1 MSWPV
6 IEVEI
11 KWNLD
16 NFKRIWNEAKILARD
31 TKKELDKSLLVN
43 LEINVASL
51 QKKLEDARSKL
62 RLAKKDLDKEAEIT
76 LRIETN
82 KLTRDLTEAKR
93 QLNNYVNTGD
103 KDLSRLQSKF
113 DWLWAWLW
121 NTFSKIWTFVAWLWI
136 TKVFSEW
143 VTWIT
148 TLGTRLEQTTI
159 AFTSM
164 LKSSELASNLLKDL
178 SAFAKETPF
187 EINWIRTTAKQLLA
201 FWFQA
206 EEIVPTL
213 KKLWDVSAWLSVP
226 IEQVAYA
233 YWQVRVANQLYW
245 TELRQFVNAWI
256 PLLSELAKQ
265 FWVTESQA
273 KKLVEDWKVS
283 FADVE
288 QAFANMTS
296 AWWLFEDAMSAQ
308 SKTVA
313 WLWSNL
319 KDTLTLFAESIWTSF
334 LPALNSIIS
343 WVLDFTTKFPTL
355 TKVLWL
361 WTIAFVWLWGAIA
374 LIVPAIWWLTTAF
387 IWLRTALL
395 FFTWPI
401 WLIIWVLTT
410 LVGITYSYRE
420 ELGLTTAKTEELSES
435 QKKLNDITES
445 YWKRVDEINK
455 KQDELNKRFDEWT
468 ISNEDYKKATEN
480 NKKALEEL
488 ALSQTEVQKWLD
500 IINNKQL
507 NYKEQVKS
515 INWLKLSRSE
525 YDKLISALQS
535 IQQETLKAIRLQQ
548 ELLKSK
554 IAWLKV
560 PTAELKKASAELN
573 EAFNQNLTTW
583 EWSLVW
589 NKNQSKLILE
599 NWKFILNL
607 TWEQINAQK
616 EYDKQLKESTSK
628 NSKEINAYNL
638 ELEALKKQE
647 EELVKISREAQ
658 DIIKKPVKTWW
669 GWWWDT
675 WWTKWESAESKAKK
689 EAEKILNIK
698 TKALEDE
705 AKKNIEVIQ
714 RSELKEKEK
723 AEAIIA
729 INKKLQQDLLA
740 LKWDVLKLEEQN
752 AQDIIKIEKE
762 KETERKKVVDSF
774 YDSIDKWLKES
785 TSKVEAYQKKIDSLQ
800 DSFENLKNEATKDIK
815 EINADLEDL
824 ELETQNKVAERQ
836 LEILEEQKKVQN
848 EINELKSEWVSQ
860 SLAESLWKETLES
873 MKAWWVKDINWQ
885 SIDNLLSIL
894 ELLKTQ
900 RDLEKELTIA
910 KENTNEKTFNE
921 IKRIKELTET
931 ERILEE
937 QRKSKAVLEER
948 KKIDQAILDWTEI
961 NLEEIKNRENI
972 AYAEWLIAKQ
982 TSIQNELA
990 LVQEWLTKEK
1000 KLVKQMV
1007 ADKMEIEKEYSM
1019 FFKWEINKRIDDIKR
1034 LAQEMKNARIESQAL
1049 QSGQVINTNN
1059 NTNVWGINVY
1069 NQTDWESAFNKLM
1082 P

>member
-43 LEINVASL
+43 LEINVATL

-103 KDLSRLQSKF
+103 KDLSRLQAKF
-113 DWLWAWLW
+113 DWIKDSIIWVATLIKTALVTWFWLAIKSVVSLWA
-121 NTFSKIWTFVAWLWI
+121 N
-136 TKVFSEW
+136 
-143 VTWIT
+143 
-148 TLGTRLEQTTI
+148 LEQTEV
-159 AFTSM
+159 AFTTM
-164 LKSSELASNLLKDL
+164 LWSAEKAKILLQDL
-178 SAFAKETPF
+178 TEFALKTPF
-187 EINWIRTTAKQLLA
+187 QITWIRDTAKQLLA
-201 FWFQA
+201 MWVDI
-206 EEIVPTL
+206 ENLLPTM
-213 KKLWDVSAWLSVP
+213 KMLWDVSAWLSVP
-226 IEQVAYA
+226 LERLALAYGQV
-233 YWQVRVANQLYW
+233 
-245 TELRQFVNAWI
+245 
-256 PLLSELAKQ
+256 LAKWRLQWWELKQ
-265 FWVTESQA
+265 FTEAWVPLIETLSAQLNVSSSEFY
-273 KKLVEDWKVS
+273 KLVEAWQITA
-283 FADVE
+283 ADVTK
-288 QAFANMTS
+288 AFETMTS
-296 AWWLFEDAMSAQ
+296 EWWKFEDLMIKQ
-308 SKTVA
+308 SETLA
-313 WLWSNL
+313 WKWSNFV
-319 KDTLTLFAESIWTSF
+319 DTLTKIWETLWTEF
-334 LPALNSIIS
+334 LPLLKNAVDN
-343 WVLDFTTKFPTL
+343 
-355 TKVLWL
+355 VLWL
-361 WTIAFVWLWGAIA
+361 VETYASSVSTILVDTINILTEIVWWFTNS
-374 LIVPAIWWLTTAF
+374 VNT
-387 IWLRTALL
+387 L
-395 FFTWPI
+395 F
-401 WLIIWVLTT
+401 
-410 LVGITYSYRE
+410 
-420 ELGLTTAKTEELSES
+420 
-435 QKKLNDITES
+435 N
-445 YWKRVDEINK
+445 
-455 KQDELNKRFDEWT
+455 ELNSDTEKAWEIQLSFWQRVLLIFSNILAWIQGVILAFKSLGAYLATNLLNNTKR
-468 ISNEDYKKATEN
+468 
-480 NKKALEEL
+480 
-488 ALSQTEVQKWLD
+488 LSLFGWVIADFW
-500 IINNKQL
+500 
-507 NYKEQVKS
+507 
-515 INWLKLSRSE
+515 R
-525 YDKLISALQS
+525 
-535 IQQETLKAIRLQQ
+535 ETLKVFKVVWNNIWNAFLWWIDLAIWGINKMIELINNIPWVNIWKIWTLGTWWFNFQ
-548 ELLKSK
+548 EIDWKSPLEWFAEKSAKINDEISSNWTDLTSMVLSDWDKMAENIDKRNKTILDSTKKTISDTWKEIKKIDYSK
-554 IAWLKV
+554 ILSSV
-560 PTAELKKASAELN
+560 PTEK
-573 EAFNQNLTTW
+573 
-583 EWSLVW
+583 
-589 NKNQSKLILE
+589 
-599 NWKFILNL
+599 
-607 TWEQINAQK
+607 
-616 EYDKQLKESTSK
+616 DK
-628 NSKEINAYNL
+628 
-638 ELEALKKQE
+638 
-647 EELVKISREAQ
+647 
-658 DIIKKPVKTWW
+658 
-669 GWWWDT
+669 WWW
-675 WWTKWESAESKAKK
+675 SAESKAKK

-729 INKKLQQDLLA
+729 INKKLQQDILA

-848 EINELKSEWVSQ
+848 EINELKSEWISQ

-885 SIDNLLSIL
+885 SIDNLLSII

-990 LVQEWLTKEK
+990 LVQEWLNQEK